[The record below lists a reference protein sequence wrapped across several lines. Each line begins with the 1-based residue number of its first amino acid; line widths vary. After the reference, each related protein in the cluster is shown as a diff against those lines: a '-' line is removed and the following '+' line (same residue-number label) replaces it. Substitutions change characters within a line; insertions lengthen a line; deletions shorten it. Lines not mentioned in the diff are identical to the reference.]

1 MGYSM
6 PMAIVVAVAG
16 AGDVVESGLR
26 SILSGAPDL
35 EVLDEFPHFG
45 VLPDVVVYDAVGVAT
60 DDGAELFG
68 FIDQQLSAV
77 VVVGREQRPD
87 LAARAMAHGAAAY
100 VSLEA
105 DERAILAV
113 IREAATEALGFQE
126 PSTWPPALGG
136 DAGLSPREVTLL
148 GGIVKGYSNVE
159 IADQMSL
166 SPNTVKS
173 YIRSAYRKI
182 GVSTR
187 AQAVSWCL
195 QEGFDPGPIVN
206 PAAVSTT
213 SSA

>member
-1 MGYSM
+1 
-6 PMAIVVAVAG
+6 MAFVVAVAG
-16 AGDVVESGLR
+16 AGDVVEGGLR
-26 SILSGAPDL
+26 SILRGAPDL

-45 VLPDVVVYDAVGVAT
+45 VIPDVVIYDVVGLIG
-60 DDGAELFG
+60 DDGSELFG
-68 FIDQQLSAV
+68 FIDQQESAV

-105 DERAILAV
+105 DGPDILSV
-113 IREAATEALGFQE
+113 IREAAREELGFQE
-126 PSTWPPALGG
+126 PSDWPPALGG
-136 DAGLSPREVTLL
+136 EVGLTPREVTLL
-148 GGIVKGYSNVE
+148 GGVVKGFSNGE
-159 IADQMSL
+159 IAEQMSL

-195 QEGFDPGPIVN
+195 QEGFDPV
-206 PAAVSTT
+206 
-213 SSA
+213 